1 MDGGITPLLLPHSKW
16 IFPIRLVWLCPLPP
30 PLTPPLQVALGL
42 LIYIDAGSIY
52 NCDASTAAVGP
63 ACPGGLAHLH
73 RLMSAPGFGM
83 AVPTAGQ
90 CMTLCMAT
98 ISRLDTMASI
108 CIQVGPRLAMLQ
120 WPQPLSL
127 TGSRPQPCIYGLRP
141 SPGLKLEILR
151 PSMGFESLAIELG
164 LEALSQP

>member
-1 MDGGITPLLLPHSKW
+1 MDFPHTIGLALPSA
-16 IFPIRLVWLCPLPP
+16 PP
-30 PLTPPLQVALGL
+30 PCPPLQVALGL

-52 NCDASTAAVGP
+52 NCDASAAAVSP

-73 RLMSAPGFGM
+73 RLMAAPGFGL
-83 AVPTAGQ
+83 AEPTAGQ
-90 CMTLCMAT
+90 WMCMAT
-98 ISRLDTMASI
+98 ISRLDTSI

-127 TGSRPQPCIYGLRP
+127 TGSLPQPCIYGLSP

-151 PSMGFESLAIELG
+151 PSMGFESLELG

>member
-1 MDGGITPLLLPHSKW
+1 MAELPP
-16 IFPIRLVWLCPLPP
+16 FCCPIPNGFSPYDWFGFALCPPP
-30 PLTPPLQVALGL
+30 CPPLQVALGL
-42 LIYIDAGSIY
+42 LICIDAGSIY
-52 NCDASTAAVGP
+52 NRDASTAAVGP

-73 RLMSAPGFGM
+73 RLMAAPGFGL

-90 CMTLCMAT
+90 CMCMAT

-127 TGSRPQPCIYGLRP
+127 TGSLPQPCIYGLSP

-151 PSMGFESLAIELG
+151 PSMGFESLELG

>member
-1 MDGGITPLLLPHSKW
+1 MDFPHTIGLALPSA
-16 IFPIRLVWLCPLPP
+16 PP
-30 PLTPPLQVALGL
+30 PAPPLQVALGL

-52 NCDASTAAVGP
+52 NCDASAAAVGP

-73 RLMSAPGFGM
+73 RLMAAPGFGL

-90 CMTLCMAT
+90 CMCMAT
-98 ISRLDTMASI
+98 ISRLDTSI

-127 TGSRPQPCIYGLRP
+127 TGSLPQPCIYGLSP

-151 PSMGFESLAIELG
+151 PSMGFESLELG

>member
-16 IFPIRLVWLCPLPP
+16 IFPIQLAWFCPLPP
-30 PLTPPLQVALGL
+30 PLPPLQVALGL
-42 LIYIDAGSIY
+42 LIYIDAGSYSIY
-52 NCDASTAAVGP
+52 NCDASAAAVGP

-90 CMTLCMAT
+90 CMCMAT
-98 ISRLDTMASI
+98 ISRLDTSI
-108 CIQVGPRLAMLQ
+108 CIQVNVGPRLAMLQ
-120 WPQPLSL
+120 WPQPLSLEL

-141 SPGLKLEILR
+141 SPGLKIEILR
-151 PSMGFESLAIELG
+151 PSTGFESLELG

>member
-1 MDGGITPLLLPHSKW
+1 MPELPP
-16 IFPIRLVWLCPLPP
+16 FCCPIPNGFSPYDWFGFALCPPP
-30 PLTPPLQVALGL
+30 CPPLQVALGL

-52 NCDASTAAVGP
+52 NCDASAAAVGP

-90 CMTLCMAT
+90 CMCMAT

-127 TGSRPQPCIYGLRP
+127 TGSLPQPCIYGLSP

-151 PSMGFESLAIELG
+151 PSMGFESLELG

>member
-1 MDGGITPLLLPHSKW
+1 MAELPP
-16 IFPIRLVWLCPLPP
+16 FCCPIPNGFSPYDWFGFALCPPP
-30 PLTPPLQVALGL
+30 CPPLQVALGL
-42 LIYIDAGSIY
+42 LICIDAGSIY

-90 CMTLCMAT
+90 CMCMAT
-98 ISRLDTMASI
+98 ISRLDTSI

-127 TGSRPQPCIYGLRP
+127 TGSLPQPCIYGLSP

-151 PSMGFESLAIELG
+151 PSMGFESLELG

>member
-1 MDGGITPLLLPHSKW
+1 MAELPP
-16 IFPIRLVWLCPLPP
+16 FCCPIPNGFSPYDWFGFALCPPP
-30 PLTPPLQVALGL
+30 CPPLQVALGL
-42 LIYIDAGSIY
+42 LICIDAGSIY
-52 NCDASTAAVGP
+52 NRDASTAAVGP

-90 CMTLCMAT
+90 CMCMAT
-98 ISRLDTMASI
+98 ISRLDTSI

-127 TGSRPQPCIYGLRP
+127 TGSLPQPCIYGLSP

-151 PSMGFESLAIELG
+151 PSMGFESLELG
-164 LEALSQP
+164 LKALSQP

>member
-1 MDGGITPLLLPHSKW
+1 MAELPP
-16 IFPIRLVWLCPLPP
+16 FCCPIPNGFSPYDWFGFALCPPP
-30 PLTPPLQVALGL
+30 CPPLQVALGL
-42 LIYIDAGSIY
+42 LICIDAGGIY

-90 CMTLCMAT
+90 CMCMAT

-127 TGSRPQPCIYGLRP
+127 TGSLPQPCIYGLSP

-151 PSMGFESLAIELG
+151 PSMGFESLELG